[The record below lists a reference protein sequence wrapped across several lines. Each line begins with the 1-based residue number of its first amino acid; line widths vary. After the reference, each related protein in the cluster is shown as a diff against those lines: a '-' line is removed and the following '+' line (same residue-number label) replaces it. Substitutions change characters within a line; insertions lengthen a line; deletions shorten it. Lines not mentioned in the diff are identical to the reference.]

1 MEEEEKETHQE
12 QEQEQ
17 EKEEKET
24 EQELKQENKE
34 IEGTDKNDKKD
45 KTNMNDENDDNHIKN
60 KTDKKNDTTSILSPR
75 RLEDEVTRTEEID
88 RDEVEKT
95 ASILSNVRMD
105 WMFSDSEPDEPPN
118 SPKQVHCYSTRKN

>member
-34 IEGTDKNDKKD
+34 IEGTDKKDKKD
-45 KTNMNDENDDNHIKN
+45 KTNMNDEHDDNHIKN
-60 KTDKKNDTTSILSPR
+60 ETTSTLSPI

>member
-1 MEEEEKETHQE
+1 MEE
-12 QEQEQ
+12 EQEQ

-34 IEGTDKNDKKD
+34 IEGTDKKY
-45 KTNMNDENDDNHIKN
+45 KTNMNDEHDDNHIKN
-60 KTDKKNDTTSILSPR
+60 ETDEKNETTSILSPR